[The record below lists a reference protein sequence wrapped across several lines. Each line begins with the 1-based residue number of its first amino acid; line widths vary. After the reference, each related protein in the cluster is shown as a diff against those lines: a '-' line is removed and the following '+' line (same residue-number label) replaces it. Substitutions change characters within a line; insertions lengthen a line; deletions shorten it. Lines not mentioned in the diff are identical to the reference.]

1 MKQWDRLDNIISRVE
16 NILIVFMLSL
26 MMIMAFLQI
35 VLRNLFATGFSWAD
49 VLVRYLVLWV
59 AFIGAS
65 LATREGK
72 HINIDVFSRWIS
84 GKSKIYLKAICEL
97 CSLIIC
103 GLLAYAAVKFIQ
115 FEAQM
120 GGTTFFGLPAW
131 LPQLII
137 PITFGLMT
145 FRFALRCSKACMRNL
160 DTDPD
165 SEQNYK
171 L

>member
-1 MKQWDRLDNIISRVE
+1 MNRWDRLDHIISRIE
-16 NILIVFMLSL
+16 KILIVFLLSV
-26 MMIMAFLQI
+26 MMMMAFSQI
-35 VLRNLFATGFSWAD
+35 VLRNFFATGFSWAD

-72 HINIDVFSRWIS
+72 HINIDVFSRWIP
-84 GKSKIYLKAICEL
+84 GKSKIYLNAICEL

-120 GGTTFFGLPAW
+120 GGTSFFGLPVW

-145 FRFALRCSKACMRNL
+145 FRFALRCFEACMRNL
-160 DTDPD
+160 DTDSD

>member
-1 MKQWDRLDNIISRVE
+1 MKRWDRLDDIISRIEKV
-16 NILIVFMLSL
+16 LIVFLLSL
-26 MMIMAFLQI
+26 MMITAFSQI
-35 VLRNLFATGFSWAD
+35 VLRNFFATGFSWAD

-59 AFIGAS
+59 AFIGAA
-65 LATREGK
+65 LATKDGK
-72 HINIDVFSRWIS
+72 HINIEVFSRWIS
-84 GKSKIYLKAICEL
+84 GRALIYLKAVSQL
-97 CSLIIC
+97 CSLIVC

-120 GGTTFFGLPAW
+120 GGTTFFGLPVW

-145 FRFALRCSKACMRNL
+145 FRFALRCCKVCMGDL
-160 DTDPD
+160 DTDSD
-165 SEQNYK
+165 SKQNNM

>member
-1 MKQWDRLDNIISRVE
+1 MNHWDRLDNIISRIE

-26 MMIMAFLQI
+26 MIIMAFLQI

-59 AFIGAS
+59 AFLGAS
-65 LATREGK
+65 LATRENK

-97 CSLIIC
+97 CSIIIC

-120 GGTTFFGLPAW
+120 GGTTFFGQPVW
-131 LPQLII
+131 LPKLII

-145 FRFALRCSKACMRNL
+145 FRFALRCTKACTRNL
-160 DTDPD
+160 DTESD

-171 L
+171 I

>member
-1 MKQWDRLDNIISRVE
+1 MKRLDRLDHIISRVE

-26 MMIMAFLQI
+26 MIIMAFMQI

-84 GKSKIYLKAICEL
+84 GKTKGYIKTICEL

-103 GLLAYAAVKFIQ
+103 ALLAYAAVKFIL
-115 FEAQM
+115 FETQM
-120 GGTTFFGLPAW
+120 GGTTFFGLPVW

-145 FRFALRCSKACMRNL
+145 FRFALRCFKACMRNL
-160 DTDPD
+160 DADSD
-165 SEQNYK
+165 SEQNYT

>member
-1 MKQWDRLDNIISRVE
+1 MKRLDRLDHIISRVE

-26 MMIMAFLQI
+26 MIIMAFMQI

-84 GKSKIYLKAICEL
+84 GKTKSYIKTICEL

-103 GLLAYAAVKFIQ
+103 ALLAYAAVKFVL

-120 GGTTFFGLPAW
+120 GGTTFFGLPVW

-145 FRFALRCSKACMRNL
+145 FRFALRCFKACMRKL
-160 DTDPD
+160 DADSD
-165 SEQNYK
+165 SEQNYT

>member
-1 MKQWDRLDNIISRVE
+1 MKRWERLDDIISRIE
-16 NILIVFMLSL
+16 KILIVFLLSL
-26 MMIMAFLQI
+26 MMMMAFSQI

-59 AFIGAS
+59 AFIGAA
-65 LATREGK
+65 LATKDGK
-72 HINIDVFSRWIS
+72 HINMEVFSRWMS
-84 GKSKIYLKAICEL
+84 GRGLIYLKAVSHL
-97 CSLIIC
+97 CSLIVC
-103 GLLAYAAVKFIQ
+103 GLLAYAAVKFIH

-120 GGTTFFGLPAW
+120 GGTTFFGLPVW

-145 FRFALRCSKACMRNL
+145 FRFALRCCKVCLGNL
-160 DTDPD
+160 DPESD
-165 SEQNYK
+165 SEQNNM

>member
-1 MKQWDRLDNIISRVE
+1 MKHWDRLDNIISRVE
-16 NILIVFMLSL
+16 NVLIVFLLSL
-26 MMIMAFLQI
+26 MMIIAFLQI

-65 LATREGK
+65 LATREGM

-103 GLLAYAAVKFIQ
+103 ALLAYAAVKFIH

-120 GGTTFFGLPAW
+120 GGTTFFGLPVW

-145 FRFALRCSKACMRNL
+145 FRFALRCVKACMRNL
-160 DTDPD
+160 DPDSD
-165 SEQNYK
+165 SEQNNK

>member
-1 MKQWDRLDNIISRVE
+1 MKHWDRLDHIISQVE
-16 NILIVFMLSL
+16 NILLVFLLSL
-26 MMIMAFLQI
+26 MMIMAFTQI

-59 AFIGAS
+59 AFIGAA

-72 HINIDVFSRWIS
+72 HINIDVFSRWVS

-97 CSLIIC
+97 CSLIVC
-103 GLLAYAAVKFIQ
+103 GLLAYAAVRFIQ

-120 GGTTFFGLPAW
+120 GGTTFFGLPVW

-145 FRFALRCSKACMRNL
+145 FRFALRCIKASVSNL
-160 DTDPD
+160 DPDPD
-165 SEQNYK
+165 SKQNYNI
-171 L
+171 